1 VVELET
7 AENRRQARGMKREG
21 AMRRIPG
28 IWFAALVLALSCWPP
43 VAVAQNS
50 DDLHPNAH
58 GGIFQPATQAAPSDA
73 SDKTEKP
80 APTLSYAAA
89 VLSAVV
95 VLCIICV
102 PSRKSESMTSR

>member
-1 VVELET
+1 
-7 AENRRQARGMKREG
+7 MKGKRT
-21 AMRRIPG
+21 MRRIFWC
-28 IWFAALVLALSCWPP
+28 WFAALALIMICALSP
-43 VAVAQNS
+43 AAAQNQ

-58 GGIFQPATQAAPSDA
+58 GGIFQPAAPAAASDA

-89 VLSAVV
+89 VLAAVV
-95 VLCIICV
+95 VLCLICV

>member
-1 VVELET
+1 VVELES
-7 AENRRQARGMKREG
+7 AENRRPTRRVKGKRT
-21 AMRRIPG
+21 MRRIFWC
-28 IWFAALVLALSCWPP
+28 WFAALSLILICALSP
-43 VAVAQNS
+43 AAAQTQ

-58 GGIFQPATQAAPSDA
+58 GGLFAPAAPAAPADA
-73 SDKTEKP
+73 SAKNEKP

-95 VLCIICV
+95 VLCLICV